1 VQDAFNG
8 RVPEKAGEKAM
19 EEQIAFYLQQAASA
33 NTFTPLAAPSTA
45 GLPPFSGAAQS
56 TSSSLEK
63 DGTYHWNAAQED
75 ENGLAGSA
83 WQLTAQPGG
92 NSQVFAQNFEAM
104 MAKEFVPAL
113 SSAGSPSAQTAAKA
127 PRRALRSTQPA
138 HSGSAPTPCCRSKP
152 QPLLTLLLRNS

>member
-113 SSAGSPSAQTAAKA
+113 SSAGSPPPPKLRPKPHGGHCARHSRHILAA
-127 PRRALRSTQPA
+127 
-138 HSGSAPTPCCRSKP
+138 P
-152 QPLLTLLLRNS
+152 QPPAAGPSLNRC